1 MQSAKTRPGADYAS
15 DLKLLIAKFRLKLQ
29 KVGKTTRLLRYDLDQ
44 IPYYTVE
51 VTNRFKG
58 LDSVNKVPRK
68 PRMHV
73 CDIVRVAV
81 TKTISKKKKCS
92 KTKWLSKQTLQIAEE
107 RRRTKGKGE
116 R

>member
-29 KVGKTTRLLRYDLDQ
+29 KVGKTTRLLRYNLDQ

-68 PRMHV
+68 PRMHEMSPWYFNLLEE
-73 CDIVRVAV
+73 ITSPFHSAV
-81 TKTISKKKKCS
+81 FLYLFALFI
-92 KTKWLSKQTLQIAEE
+92 
-107 RRRTKGKGE
+107 
-116 R
+116 